1 MIETPA
7 PALLTAGEPGSTA
20 APPTDDRRWVDRH
33 PAWTIVIAALV
44 VGLPLIAA
52 VIALRAERW
61 FPVLDLAMT
70 EFRVRDVFTANN
82 PLIGLPGRIG
92 EYPDQGSHPGPLSFY
107 LLAPTYRILG
117 SSSWAL
123 ETATV
128 VIHLAAISTALWI
141 GQRRLGWKGVA
152 AVAALLA
159 LAIRGYGQVLL
170 TQPWNP
176 YLPLLAWLLVLLAT
190 WAVLC
195 GDHRMLIPLV
205 VAATLCAQTHVPYL
219 PLGAGLTVVAL
230 VATLIG
236 LRRTPADERPAVR
249 RSLVWSVGIGVVL
262 WTPPLLDQLTN
273 QPGNI
278 RELAD
283 HFGSPPEPAIG
294 LGEGL
299 RIMGRHLDAWYGLG
313 TQFIGTERFVDTASA
328 WRGAVTI
335 LVWVVAAVVAFRIGS
350 RALRALHVV
359 IGVALLLG
367 TVSTARIFGRP
378 WFYLTLWAW
387 GVTTVL
393 VGAVLWTAVAAYRH
407 RRPSRDAAT
416 YVAVTAAALALVVS
430 LATTV
435 AFAADAEHPEARLST
450 AVGSLA
456 GPTYDAVVAGVGAA
470 TGEDGRYVV
479 RWSDAADIGS
489 PGFGL
494 LDELERRGLDVAADE
509 YFRVPATE
517 DRTRPHAEADA
528 QIHLATGGY
537 VELWRA
543 VPEAVEVASYDP
555 RTDAERAE
563 YATVRAA
570 FIDRLEAEDLA
581 DLVPL
586 VDTNLFGMSI
596 DTRLSAADQRDLGRL
611 IELGQPM
618 AVFVAP
624 PPSDDDP
631 TAL

>member
-1 MIETPA
+1 
-7 PALLTAGEPGSTA
+7 
-20 APPTDDRRWVDRH
+20 
-33 PAWTIVIAALV
+33 
-44 VGLPLIAA
+44 
-52 VIALRAERW
+52 
-61 FPVLDLAMT
+61 MT

-249 RSLVWSVGIGVVL
+249 RSLMWSVGIGVVL
-262 WTPPLLDQLTN
+262 WIPPLLDQLTN

-313 TQFIGTERFVDTASA
+313 TQFIGHRAVRRHGVGLA
-328 WRGAVTI
+328 WRCHVPRLGRGRRRCVPDRLAGSPGPARRHRRGPAARHRVDGAD
-335 LVWVVAAVVAFRIGS
+335 LRAAVVLPDAVG
-350 RALRALHVV
+350 LGHHD
-359 IGVALLLG
+359 VA
-367 TVSTARIFGRP
+367 RR
-378 WFYLTLWAW
+378 
-387 GVTTVL
+387 
-393 VGAVLWTAVAAYRH
+393 
-407 RRPSRDAAT
+407 RRPVDR
-416 YVAVTAAALALVVS
+416 
-430 LATTV
+430 
-435 AFAADAEHPEARLST
+435 
-450 AVGSLA
+450 
-456 GPTYDAVVAGVGAA
+456 
-470 TGEDGRYVV
+470 GR
-479 RWSDAADIGS
+479 RI
-489 PGFGL
+489 P
-494 LDELERRGLDVAADE
+494 
-509 YFRVPATE
+509 
-517 DRTRPHAEADA
+517 
-528 QIHLATGGY
+528 
-537 VELWRA
+537 
-543 VPEAVEVASYDP
+543 
-555 RTDAERAE
+555 
-563 YATVRAA
+563 
-570 FIDRLEAEDLA
+570 
-581 DLVPL
+581 
-586 VDTNLFGMSI
+586 
-596 DTRLSAADQRDLGRL
+596 
-611 IELGQPM
+611 
-618 AVFVAP
+618 P
-624 PPSDDDP
+624 PPSVPRRRDVRRCHGRRRLRSWSRWRPRSRSPP
-631 TAL
+631 TPSTPKRG